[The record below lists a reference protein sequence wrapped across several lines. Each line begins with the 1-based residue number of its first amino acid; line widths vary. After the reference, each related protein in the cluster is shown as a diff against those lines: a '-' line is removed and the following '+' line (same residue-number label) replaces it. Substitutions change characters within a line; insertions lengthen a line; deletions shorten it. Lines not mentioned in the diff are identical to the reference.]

1 MFENLSGVQL
11 IALCFAVAAPL
22 SVVFIALVG
31 RLNGQECQEGAAD
44 PEPLGDMVDVRRIID
59 RYSED

>member
-22 SVVFIALVG
+22 SLVFIALVG
-31 RLNGQECQEGAAD
+31 RLNGLESQEGAAD

>member
-31 RLNGQECQEGAAD
+31 RLNGQEGQEGTAD

-59 RYSED
+59 RYTED